1 MQTFLDPSP
10 LRGKTFTVYACAGLR
25 SEAERG
31 AIGHESPFAFAA
43 STSTGSP
50 TTEARQTREM
60 RVLSDDY
67 SRYWDLGFSLG
78 PVSSHQIRY
87 AKLFSIFL
95 KRRMPNQTKNAVTTA
110 LATKPG
116 R

>member
-1 MQTFLDPSP
+1 
-10 LRGKTFTVYACAGLR
+10 
-25 SEAERG
+25 
-31 AIGHESPFAFAA
+31 
-43 STSTGSP
+43 
-50 TTEARQTREM
+50 M

-67 SRYWDLGFSLG
+67 SRYWGLGFSLG

-110 LATKPG
+110 HATKP
-116 R
+116 